1 MTRRIVIGISGA
13 SGVIYGV
20 KMLRLL
26 QDKEFEVHLIISE
39 AGKANIEIETNY
51 RASDV
56 EAMAD
61 YVYDNKDVG
70 AAISSGSFLTEGMVV
85 VPCTIKTLSGIA
97 NSYTTNLLVR
107 AADVT
112 LKEKRK
118 LILMVRETPLH
129 KGHLRL
135 MTIAADMGAHIL
147 PPIPSFYHQPKT
159 LDDIINQSIGKA
171 FDYLGIEHDLFRRWG
186 ESRRKRVDSTRKA
199 ILSGGQRDDSTSLS
213 EEG

>member
-1 MTRRIVIGISGA
+1 
-13 SGVIYGV
+13 
-20 KMLRLL
+20 
-26 QDKEFEVHLIISE
+26 LIISE

-70 AAISSGSFLTEGMVV
+70 AALASGSFLTEGMVV

-186 ESRRKRVDSTRKA
+186 ESGRKRADSARKT
-199 ILSGGQRDDSTSLS
+199 ILSGGQRDDLTSLS